1 MATVKIKRVYEPPSP
16 ADGRRILVD
25 RLWPRGMKKEE
36 AHLDEWLKDIA
47 PSNELRQWYGHDV
60 SRWREFKARYIKELK
75 SKPELVKRLKTEAQK
90 GPITLVFSA
99 KEVEHGNAVVLK
111 EVLSR

>member
-1 MATVKIKRVYEPPSP
+1 MVKIKRVYEPLSRR
-16 ADGRRILVD
+16 ADGKRILVD

-60 SRWREFKARYIKELK
+60 SRWREFKTRYIKELRN
-75 SKPELVKRLKTEAQK
+75 KPELVKKLKGEARK
-90 GPITLVFSA
+90 GTITLVFSA
-99 KEVEHGNAVVLK
+99 KDVEHDNAVVLK